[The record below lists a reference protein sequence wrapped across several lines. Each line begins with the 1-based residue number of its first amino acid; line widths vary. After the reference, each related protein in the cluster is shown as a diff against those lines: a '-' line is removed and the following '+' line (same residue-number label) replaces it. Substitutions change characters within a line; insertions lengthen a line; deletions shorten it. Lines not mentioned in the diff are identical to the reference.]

1 MFFAVS
7 VGRRLGD
14 FHLIEHN
21 TIYVIKIDRGTGV
34 PRVPGVHRIP
44 GALVCQGLHEV
55 VGVLRILGSVGSPG
69 VSGFQ
74 KIQRAQFLHIW
85 IISYNMKFPV

>member
-21 TIYVIKIDRGTGV
+21 TIYVIKIDRGSGV
-34 PRVPGVHRIP
+34 PMVSGVHRIH
-44 GALVCQGLHEV
+44 GALVCQEVHEV
-55 VGVLRILGSVGSPG
+55 LGVLRFPGSVGSP
-69 VSGFQ
+69 SFFTF
-74 KIQRAQFLHIW
+74 R
-85 IISYNMKFPV
+85 S